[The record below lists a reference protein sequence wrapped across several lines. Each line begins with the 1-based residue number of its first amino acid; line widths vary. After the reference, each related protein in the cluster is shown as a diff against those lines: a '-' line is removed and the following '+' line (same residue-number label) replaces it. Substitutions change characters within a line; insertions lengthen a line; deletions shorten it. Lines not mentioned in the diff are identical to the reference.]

1 VGVHVGPLDDPG
13 RYLFE
18 GDAKPVGRGGEGFV
32 YRGRRVSDGY
42 AVAVKQLTTVSLDEW
57 ARHAHRV
64 GLLEQVVHP
73 HLGRHLDAFLG
84 PHPFSGPTPDAEEF
98 DIPYTVMAWVDGV
111 DLADVAGEADA
122 ATLFGWIRDV
132 AHAARALHRLPTPT
146 GVGIVHRDIKPS
158 NVRIT
163 DTGAVL
169 IDFGIARPAGTAT
182 TTMAAG
188 APGWIPPEALGRGT
202 PGARGD
208 TWQIAGLAAWAL
220 LDDPPG
226 ALPGDDTVTRLEDAL
241 RRRAVP
247 RPRRVARQLTRALA
261 ADPRDRPA
269 DAATWADG
277 LATAVRPP
285 PTGGRPV
292 AALALAAVLV
302 VLVAG
307 GALATGRLTSGPTTD
322 PTGAPPAPAPPPP
335 GPRAELVGADADPA
349 AFDVGAPVKLSLR
362 ADAVPGLARLDVV
375 PLAGDTPWT
384 FADATV
390 APGPAGDHEVTLV
403 VRAHPTRYPETMSG
417 LLVRWLAADGAELG
431 EHRIP
436 LALRFAPPIPGAEN
450 CRRYEPATVAIEPDV
465 TRWRLAAAGA
475 VLLSNIG
482 TRGDAE
488 HLASVAAAADELCVI
503 GPPDGRFLPI
513 QYWKRGGH
521 LVGSLPPAPARA
533 GARCTPYDP
542 AALTV
547 QDDLSVASRGTQ
559 LVILGDRA
567 DADQALALARHH
579 RRMCVVGRS
588 MPESTDGARLAAFT
602 YWQ

>member
-1 VGVHVGPLDDPG
+1 VAVHVGPLDDPG

-32 YRGRRVSDGY
+32 YRGRRLRDGT

-64 GLLEQVVHP
+64 GLLEQVDHP

-84 PHPFSGPTPDAEEF
+84 PPPFSGATPAAEEF
-98 DIPYTVMAWVDGV
+98 DIPYTVMAWVEGV
-111 DLADVAGEADA
+111 DLADVAADA
-122 ATLFGWIRDV
+122 DPPTLFGWVRDV

-158 NVRIT
+158 NVRVT

-182 TTMAAG
+182 TTLAAG
-188 APGWIPPEALGRGT
+188 APGWIPPEALGRGA

-208 TWQIAGLAAWAL
+208 TWQIAGLAAWAML
-220 LDDPPG
+220 GDPPG
-226 ALPGDDTVTRLEDAL
+226 ALPGEDTVTRLEDAL

-247 RPRRVARQLTRALA
+247 RPRRIARQLTRALA

-269 DAATWADG
+269 DPAAWADA
-277 LATAVRPP
+277 LAAAVRPRENRC
-285 PTGGRPV
+285 RPV
-292 AALALAAVLV
+292 LAGAVAAVLL
-302 VLVAG
+302 VLMAG
-307 GALATGRLTSGPTTD
+307 GALAAGRLA
-322 PTGAPPAPAPPPP
+322 GAPQGSGDTGGTAVPAPPP
-335 GPRAELVGADADPA
+335 GPRAELVGADPDPA
-349 AFDVGAPVKLSLR
+349 AADVGAPVTFTVR
-362 ADAVPGLARLDVV
+362 AEEVPGTAHLDVV
-375 PLAGDTPWT
+375 PLADDVPWT
-384 FADATV
+384 FAETTV
-390 APGPAGDHEVTLV
+390 APGPGGDHDVTLV
-403 VRAHPTRYPETMSG
+403 ARPHPTMYPETVTG
-417 LLVRWLAADGAELG
+417 LRVRWLSADGAVLG
-431 EHRIP
+431 EHQIP
-436 LALRFAPPIPGAEN
+436 VALRFAPPIPGTEN
-450 CRRYEPATVAIEPDV
+450 CRRYEPPTVAIEPDM
-465 TRWRLAAAGA
+465 TRWRLVAGGE
-475 VLLSNIG
+475 VLLSGIG
-482 TRGDAE
+482 SRGDAE

-513 QYWKRGGH
+513 QYWKRGGR
-521 LVGSLPPAPARA
+521 LLGALPPAPARA
-533 GARCTPYDP
+533 GARCTAYDP

-567 DADQALALARHH
+567 DADRALALARHH